1 MLRKGTYTK
10 EMWNHIKVIM
20 KEKNISIYRLA
31 KLTNISD
38 NTLRNYNY
46 GAEPSFKNVV
56 KITKVLDISLDELV
70 KKIDKE

>member
-1 MLRKGTYTK
+1 
-10 EMWNHIKVIM
+10 MWDHIKIIM

-46 GAEPSFKNVV
+46 GAEPSFKN
-56 KITKVLDISLDELV
+56 IARIAKVLDISLDELT
-70 KKIDKE
+70 KKE